1 MRSWR
6 LEHDYKLM
14 LRYTNINIES
24 VDVATIAD
32 QEEVNMDVSRKIYDR
47 VGSTPVVPV
56 IVAQERHPDRL
67 DRDVKR
73 DATDADKL
81 RNAAR
86 FAFRNFWGLM
96 EIADVEF
103 SECTGSLKS
112 LDEDLKNMGE
122 PTENVLIGGYNVIL
136 ADQCVVWRQMIYK
149 RQNYFCTKDKTDEA
163 DRKPA
168 QQQGDN
174 LLRNSPLI

>member
-1 MRSWR
+1 M
-6 LEHDYKLM
+6 
-14 LRYTNINIES
+14 IES

-67 DRDVKR
+67 DRDLKR
-73 DATDADKL
+73 DARDADKL

-86 FAFRNFWGLM
+86 FAFRNFWGQM

-112 LDEDLKNMGE
+112 LDEDLKNVIRKIDRFTEDTEE
-122 PTENVLIGGYNVIL
+122 PMENVVIEGYNVVL
-136 ADQCVVWRQMIYK
+136 ADQCAVWRQMI
-149 RQNYFCTKDKTDEA
+149 
-163 DRKPA
+163 
-168 QQQGDN
+168 
-174 LLRNSPLI
+174 

>member
-56 IVAQERHPDRL
+56 VIAPEMHP
-67 DRDVKR
+67 
-73 DATDADKL
+73 
-81 RNAAR
+81 
-86 FAFRNFWGLM
+86 G
-96 EIADVEF
+96 
-103 SECTGSLKS
+103 
-112 LDEDLKNMGE
+112 
-122 PTENVLIGGYNVIL
+122 
-136 ADQCVVWRQMIYK
+136 
-149 RQNYFCTKDKTDEA
+149 
-163 DRKPA
+163 
-168 QQQGDN
+168 
-174 LLRNSPLI
+174 